1 VSDPLDNPIWHSLI
15 GAHAH
20 LAEGAGRARRYPAEV
35 SPFVGLSEAT
45 DDQAWREL
53 AALLE
58 PGQRAAVAAD
68 PLRVPADWTR
78 VMTLDGV
85 QMTAEPG
92 LVGGFDEEAVTLGT
106 ADVEEMLEL
115 VAQTEPGPFGPET
128 YRMGRYL
135 GIRRSGALIAMA
147 GERLRPPG
155 WTEVS
160 AVCTDPA
167 FRGQG
172 LAARLVGA
180 VCAGI
185 LERGERPLLHVLAT
199 NTSAIALYERLGFV
213 VRRPL
218 QFEVV
223 EAPVTR

>member
-1 VSDPLDNPIWHSLI
+1 
-15 GAHAH
+15 
-20 LAEGAGRARRYPAEV
+20 
-35 SPFVGLSEAT
+35 
-45 DDQAWREL
+45 
-53 AALLE
+53 
-58 PGQRAAVAAD
+58 
-68 PLRVPADWTR
+68 
-78 VMTLDGV
+78 MTLDGV
-85 QMTAEPG
+85 QMTRRARAWSVRPTTRR
-92 LVGGFDEEAVTLGT
+92 VTLGA
-106 ADVEEMLEL
+106 ADVEEMLEPGGPDR
-115 VAQTEPGPFGPET
+115 AGPFGPET

-135 GIRRSGALIAMA
+135 GIRRGGALIAMA

-155 WTEVS
+155 WTEIS

-185 LERGERPLLHVLAT
+185 VQRGERPLLHVLAS
-199 NTSAIALYERLGFV
+199 NRSAIALYERLGFV

-223 EAPVTR
+223 QPPVTR

>member
-1 VSDPLDNPIWHSLI
+1 MSDPLDNPIWHSLI

-20 LAEGAGRARRYPAEV
+20 LAQGAGRARRYPAEV
-35 SPFVGLSEAT
+35 SPFVGLSDAA
-45 DDQAWREL
+45 DDHAWRDL
-53 AALLE
+53 ADLLGPAE
-58 PGQRAAVAAD
+58 SVAVAAD

-85 QMTAEPG
+85 QMLAEPS
-92 LVGGFDEEAVTLGT
+92 LVGGSDAEALTLGA

-115 VAQTEPGPFGPET
+115 VARTEPGPFGPET

-135 GIRRSGALIAMA
+135 GIRRGGALIAMA

-155 WTEVS
+155 WTEIS

-185 LERGERPLLHVLAT
+185 VQRGERPLLHVLAS
-199 NTSAIALYERLGFV
+199 NQSAIALYERLGFV
-213 VRRPL
+213 VRRSV

-223 EAPVTR
+223 QPPVSR

>member
-1 VSDPLDNPIWHSLI
+1 
-15 GAHAH
+15 
-20 LAEGAGRARRYPAEV
+20 
-35 SPFVGLSEAT
+35 
-45 DDQAWREL
+45 
-53 AALLE
+53 
-58 PGQRAAVAAD
+58 
-68 PLRVPADWTR
+68 
-78 VMTLDGV
+78 
-85 QMTAEPG
+85 
-92 LVGGFDEEAVTLGT
+92 
-106 ADVEEMLEL
+106 MLEL
-115 VAQTEPGPFGPET
+115 VARTEPGPFGPET

-135 GIRRSGALIAMA
+135 GIRRGGALIAMA

-155 WTEVS
+155 WTEIS

-185 LERGERPLLHVLAT
+185 VQRGERPLLHVLAS
-199 NTSAIALYERLGFV
+199 NQSAIALYERLGFV
-213 VRRPL
+213 VRRSL

>member
-20 LAEGAGRARRYPAEV
+20 LAQGAGRARRYPAEV
-35 SPFVGLSEAT
+35 SPFVGLSDAT
-45 DDQAWREL
+45 DDRAWRDL
-53 AALLE
+53 AALLG
-58 PGQRAAVAAD
+58 PGQQAAVAAD

-85 QMTAEPG
+85 QMLAEPG
-92 LVGGFDEEAVTLGT
+92 LVGGSDAEALTLGP

-115 VAQTEPGPFGPET
+115 VARTEPGPFGAGT
-128 YRMGRYL
+128 HRMGRYL
-135 GIRRSGALIAMA
+135 GIRRGGALIAMA

-155 WTEVS
+155 WTEIS

-172 LAARLVGA
+172 LAARLVNA

-185 LERGERPLLHVLAT
+185 VQRGERPLLHVLAS
-199 NTSAIALYERLGFV
+199 NQSAIALYERLGFV
-213 VRRPL
+213 VRRSV

-223 EAPVTR
+223 QTPVTR